1 MAGAIKISVVMANPN
16 PKLENLKPF
25 TTEKE
30 ESCTAQMNVRV
41 PPSLIAK
48 IKQKENWQEF
58 VRQTLQKALEAESA

>member
-1 MAGAIKISVVMANPN
+1 MRAVQISAVMANYN
-16 PKLENLKPF
+16 PKIENLRPF
-25 TTEKE
+25 TTDRE

-58 VRQTLQKALEAESA
+58 VRQTLKEALESESV